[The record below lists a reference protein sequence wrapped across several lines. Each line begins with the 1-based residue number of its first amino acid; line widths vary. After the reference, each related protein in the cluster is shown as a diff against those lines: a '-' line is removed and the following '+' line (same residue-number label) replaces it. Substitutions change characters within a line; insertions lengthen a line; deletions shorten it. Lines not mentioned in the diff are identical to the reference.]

1 MEKIANL
8 SVAEA
13 KALRLLERK
22 RGADLDVLCTR
33 LSLEERQAR
42 SLIDRLRRKGVPVE
56 RTAKATFHADHVEV
70 EKPRAAKQPRSRK
83 AAAWDGVNRRK
94 SNRRHDQLPAQ

>member
-8 SVAEA
+8 SPAEA

-22 RGADLDVLCTR
+22 RGADLEVLCQR
-33 LSLEERQAR
+33 LSVEERQAR

-56 RTAKATFHADHVEV
+56 RTGKATFHADHVE
-70 EKPRAAKQPRSRK
+70 AKKAPAKRQRK
-83 AAAWDGVNRRK
+83 QMWDGVDRRK

>member
-8 SVAEA
+8 TVTEA

-22 RGADLDVLCTR
+22 HGADLPVLCSR

-42 SLIDRLRRKGVPVE
+42 SLIDRLRRKGVRVE
-56 RTAKATFHADHVEV
+56 RTGKAKFHADDHH
-70 EKPRAAKQPRSRK
+70 KLS
-83 AAAWDGVNRRK
+83 AWNGME
-94 SNRRHDQLPAQ
+94 RRHAILVGE